1 MKPVRMVVAALGLAF
16 VTSPWVVGDE
26 PAKVKDPAPRM
37 RGQLPQNW
45 GKLGLSDEQKQKVYE
60 VQTRL
65 RAKID
70 ALEKQM
76 AELKDQ
82 QKKEMEGILTTA
94 QKARLREI
102 IAGKVPAD
110 GATDTKKDKP

>member
-1 MKPVRMVVAALGLAF
+1 MKAVRMVVAALALAV

-26 PAKVKDPAPRM
+26 PVRGREPAPKM

-60 VQTRL
+60 VQAKH
-65 RAKID
+65 RAKIE
-70 ALEKQM
+70 ALERQM

-82 QKKEMEGILTTA
+82 QKKEMDGILTTA

-102 IAGKVPAD
+102 LSGKVPAD
-110 GATDTKKDKP
+110 TATDAK